1 MNQYA
6 SSMRQ
11 QPASIP
17 TNQSSLMNSSRFGG
31 GSRNSQP
38 RQSRQHYNP
47 DPLGN
52 VIILP
57 KQLEVGLCSGCH
69 NIFGGQH
76 QNGHHHQPHQQQV
89 CQLEEFGV
97 LWIKIS

>member
-11 QPASIP
+11 QPSSMNQS
-17 TNQSSLMNSSRFGG
+17 NQSSLINSSRFGG
-31 GSRNSQP
+31 GSRQS
-38 RQSRQHYNP
+38 RQSRQHNNA

-52 VIILP
+52 IIILP

-89 CQLEEFGV
+89 CQLQTCEPQSG
-97 LWIKIS
+97 LL